1 MSAVQ
6 DYIKYIIKN
15 HETLITSPPIHI
27 YIKRINNGLVFKMKD
42 GYNLKLQTPETIKL
56 LGSTKILADKKNRG
70 NVPSLEIVQVILVQ
84 CNLVD
89 NQYQQKF

>member
-1 MSAVQ
+1 MSAVE

-15 HETLITSPPIHI
+15 HETLIRSPPIHI

-56 LGSTKILADKKNRG
+56 LGSTKILADKKKI
-70 NVPSLEIVQVILVQ
+70 EKT
-84 CNLVD
+84 
-89 NQYQQKF
+89 YQALK

>member
-15 HETLITSPPIHI
+15 NETLITSPPIHI

-56 LGSTKILADKKNRG
+56 LGSTKILADKKKI
-70 NVPSLEIVQVILVQ
+70 EKM
-84 CNLVD
+84 
-89 NQYQQKF
+89 YQALK